1 MKKVL
6 VVFIYLFI
14 MSCSK
19 NDDTQTLKVET
30 YAITNNPT
38 NIVYATYA
46 GHGGFEECQ
55 GDGCKEAGAC
65 FLGWDIVLFESE
77 LEALN
82 YSRNKDLAAVK
93 LSLAEQGNR
102 VVFSILQSSKTLE
115 AKMAKYKGT
124 APFNQFSVNRDI
136 NLGESI
142 ARKLG
147 KSSITIHCGKYP
159 LTGKQNPNIAFA
171 GIASVLATSN

>member
-19 NDDTQTLKVET
+19 NDDTQTVKVET

-77 LEALN
+77 QEALN
-82 YSRNKDLAAVK
+82 YSRNNDLA
-93 LSLAEQGNR
+93 
-102 VVFSILQSSKTLE
+102 
-115 AKMAKYKGT
+115 
-124 APFNQFSVNRDI
+124 
-136 NLGESI
+136 

-147 KSSITIHCGKYP
+147 KSSITIHCGKYS